1 VSSSIPGWLGLGKPG
16 SYDML
21 HAPGFFGL
29 FWNHQTPSNNIKQ
42 HQTTINIT
50 QKKKLANLLGSTNSA
65 K

>member
-50 QKKKLANLLGSTNSA
+50 QKKN
-65 K
+65 